1 MVEFVCSNS
10 KLIGKRFHKLRH
22 TLVAGLLAVFAAA
35 GCANPFAPGLEAGD
49 PFDALL
55 GDPRTVDGFYLRFQ
69 NAYQFRDTT
78 LYGPLIDPEF
88 MFTYRDFEQNI
99 DISWGRPAELNGT
112 WRLFNQSQDLQLQW
126 NNLVSSSLNPEKTE
140 AILLRRFNL
149 GVVLNATENYR
160 TDGVA
165 GFILRREDST
175 MAWRLY
181 RWRDESNL

>member
-1 MVEFVCSNS
+1 MLFWIKS
-10 KLIGKRFHKLRH
+10 KSGKLEKRFQFKALCFWSASLA
-22 TLVAGLLAVFAAA
+22 TLLTG

-55 GDPRTVDGFYLRFQ
+55 GDPRSLDGFYLRFQ

-88 MFTYRDFEQNI
+88 MFTYRDFEQNV
-99 DISWGRPAELNGT
+99 DISWGRPAELNST

-126 NNLVSSSLNPEKTE
+126 NNLVSSSVNPEKTE
-140 AILLRRFNL
+140 AVLLRRFNL
-149 GVVLNATENYR
+149 GVVLNAAENYR